1 MKQEKRINQL
11 CFATIMLS
19 INIIFIVLNL
29 FLPLFSLIL
38 LIGIPFSSALV
49 KLKCNY
55 KYTLLYIICSLLISF
70 FIDFQSTLFYLFPSL
85 ISGLVFGILIK
96 KNIHAY
102 YLIICSS
109 LINVLIQFFNI
120 FIMNKFYQIDFIQAF
135 CELIKVNPSFFN
147 EIKLLFF
154 FTFSFIQIILTY
166 IVIVNEIHKF
176 NYVVNEKN
184 NLFYQI
190 FILEIILFILSIF
203 IKPLTYLFNGLL
215 IINSCLIL
223 YYMKLAN
230 FKLINILSG
239 SLYFFSFILTCC
251 FYQKIKQYGFDS
263 LFIIF
268 SITTF
273 VNSAIFIIYVKLIR
287 KEKIDEAL
295 FNKISQIN

>member
-38 LIGIPFSSALV
+38 LIGIPFSSVLV

-135 CELIKVNPSFFN
+135 CEL
-147 EIKLLFF
+147 
-154 FTFSFIQIILTY
+154 SFI
-166 IVIVNEIHKF
+166 F
-176 NYVVNEKN
+176 
-184 NLFYQI
+184 
-190 FILEIILFILSIF
+190 
-203 IKPLTYLFNGLL
+203 
-215 IINSCLIL
+215 
-223 YYMKLAN
+223 
-230 FKLINILSG
+230 
-239 SLYFFSFILTCC
+239 
-251 FYQKIKQYGFDS
+251 
-263 LFIIF
+263 
-268 SITTF
+268 
-273 VNSAIFIIYVKLIR
+273 
-287 KEKIDEAL
+287 
-295 FNKISQIN
+295 